1 MSRVP
6 PTAKCGSY
14 LRILYAYTPNSG
26 HLEPSQTRNPRHNN
40 LGSLGQYIVD
50 KYAQPLEHDSAIR
63 GCLEHCNP
71 RARVSAMTGSSSKS
85 LRCLAPAL
93 VAAWLGLVPCLK
105 PALAQAPVDLELVL
119 AVDVSLSMDLDE
131 QRLQRDGYVAAFRD
145 REVQKAITS
154 GPHGRIAVTYMEW
167 AGPPTQQVVIP
178 WATIDSAQAANDLAD
193 RLEKSPIS
201 RARMTSISAALQF
214 SGRLFEASGVKGI
227 RRIIDV
233 SGDGP
238 NNAGD
243 PVVPVRDRLVAS
255 GIVINGLPVML
266 KLAAGF
272 FDLADLDRY
281 YADCVIGGTGSF
293 MIPIKER
300 SEFQTATRR
309 KLLLE
314 IAGYAPAPRFIRVQA
329 STPERQSDCLVGEQ
343 QWRRYMD
350 GRFPN

>member
-1 MSRVP
+1 MV
-6 PTAKCGSY
+6 
-14 LRILYAYTPNSG
+14 
-26 HLEPSQTRNPRHNN
+26 
-40 LGSLGQYIVD
+40 
-50 KYAQPLEHDSAIR
+50 
-63 GCLEHCNP
+63 
-71 RARVSAMTGSSSKS
+71 
-85 LRCLAPAL
+85 
-93 VAAWLGLVPCLK
+93 
-105 PALAQAPVDLELVL
+105 LAQIPVDLELVL

-145 REVQKAITS
+145 PEVHKAITS

-167 AGPPTQQVVIP
+167 AGPPSQQVVIP
-178 WATIDSAQAANDLAD
+178 WTVIDGAATANALAE
-193 RLEKSPIS
+193 RLERAPIS

-214 SGRLFEASGVKGI
+214 SGRLLGASGVRGI
-227 RRIIDV
+227 RRVIDV

-238 NNAGD
+238 NNAGE
-243 PVVPVRDRLVAS
+243 PVVPVRDGLVAD

-266 KLAAGF
+266 KLASGF

-281 YADCVIGGTGSF
+281 YADCVIGGSGSF

-300 SEFQTATRR
+300 SEFRTATRR

-314 IAGYAPAPRFIRVQA
+314 IAGYAPPPQLVRVQVPA
-329 STPERQSDCLVGEQ
+329 PEPQSDCLIGEY

>member
-1 MSRVP
+1 M
-6 PTAKCGSY
+6 
-14 LRILYAYTPNSG
+14 I
-26 HLEPSQTRNPRHNN
+26 
-40 LGSLGQYIVD
+40 SL
-50 KYAQPLEHDSAIR
+50 L
-63 GCLEHCNP
+63 L
-71 RARVSAMTGSSSKS
+71 KS
-85 LRCLAPAL
+85 LRLRVAGVVA
-93 VAAWLGLVPCLK
+93 AAWLGHA
-105 PALAQAPVDLELVL
+105 PALAQTPVDLELVL

-145 REVQKAITS
+145 PEVQKAITS

-167 AGPPTQQVVIP
+167 AGPPSQQVVIP
-178 WATIDSAQAANDLAD
+178 WTTVDGAEAANALAD
-193 RLEKSPIS
+193 RLELTPIS

-214 SGRLFEASGVKGI
+214 SGRLFATSGAKGI
-227 RRIIDV
+227 RRVIDV

-243 PVVPVRDRLVAS
+243 PVVPVRDRLVAD

-272 FDLADLDRY
+272 FDLAELDLY
-281 YADCVIGGTGSF
+281 YADCVIGGTGAF
-293 MIPIKER
+293 MIPIKQP
-300 SEFQTATRR
+300 SEFRTATRR

-314 IAGYAPAPRFIRVQA
+314 IVGYEPAARLVRVQA
-329 STPERQSDCLVGEQ
+329 RAPEQQSDCLVGEQ